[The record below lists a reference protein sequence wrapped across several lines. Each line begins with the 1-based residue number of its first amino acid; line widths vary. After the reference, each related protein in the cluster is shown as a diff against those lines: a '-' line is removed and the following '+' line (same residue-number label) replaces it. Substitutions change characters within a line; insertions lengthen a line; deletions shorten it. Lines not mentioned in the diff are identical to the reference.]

1 MPTSSSTAFIS
12 VSTYLTVHEL
22 RIFGRIVQLAMLV
35 FCLSRALSG
44 TAMKIAP
51 LLAGATLLAAACGGP
66 TTSPTERSQPAARA
80 AISIASISV
89 TAQTQSSG
97 GYAYRIRLQLRET
110 GGVAA
115 TISSVDLTF
124 LNGSSQVATAQFDRP
139 ISDASN
145 QVPAN
150 GSVDSREL
158 LASDDNASHPGA
170 TTVQVKVAFV
180 DSSSNAGAV
189 TGSSDV

>member
-1 MPTSSSTAFIS
+1 
-12 VSTYLTVHEL
+12 
-22 RIFGRIVQLAMLV
+22 
-35 FCLSRALSG
+35 
-44 TAMKIAP
+44 MKIAP

-189 TGSSDV
+189 TGSSDVPAASPPPPQIATLAGVISDQMTGRGILGSSVQILDGRMPESRR